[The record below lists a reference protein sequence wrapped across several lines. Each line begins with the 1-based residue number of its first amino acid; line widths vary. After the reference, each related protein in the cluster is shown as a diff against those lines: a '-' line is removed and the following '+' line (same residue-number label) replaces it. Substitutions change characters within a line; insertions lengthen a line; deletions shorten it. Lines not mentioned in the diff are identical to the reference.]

1 MVRGMGESS
10 FEDLLPWLM
19 QTLTSETS
27 SVDRSGAAQGLSEVV
42 GGLGVEKLH
51 KFMPEIIATAERTD
65 IAPHVKD
72 GYIMMFIYMP
82 VVFQNEFTPYIG
94 QIINPI
100 LKALADENE
109 YVRDTALKAG
119 QRIVTLYAESAIT
132 LLLPELERG
141 LFDENW
147 RIRYRYNFLICI
159 LSIFINHYS
168 FSVLFNF
175 WEIYYIEYLA

>member
-1 MVRGMGESS
+1 MVRGMGEAS

-19 QTLTSETS
+19 NTLTSETS

-42 GGLGVEKLH
+42 AGLGVEKLH
-51 KFMPEIIATAERTD
+51 KLMPEIISTAERTD

-72 GYIMMFIYMP
+72 GYIMMFIYLP
-82 VVFQNEFTPYIG
+82 SAFTAEFTPYIG

-100 LKALADENE
+100 LQALADENE

-119 QRIVTLYAESAIT
+119 QRIVNLYAESAIM

-141 LFDENW
+141 LFDDNW
-147 RIRYRYNFLICI
+147 RIRYRYVFVIFPLILNFLIY
-159 LSIFINHYS
+159 LEGLMYS
-168 FSVLFNF
+168 R
-175 WEIYYIEYLA
+175 I